1 MFDWSGLI
9 QIMFADIILSGDNA
23 LVIGMVAAG
32 IAPEKRR
39 MVLAVGMGLAAFFR
53 IVFAAGAS
61 YIIDIPGILI
71 IGGLLLAWVC
81 WRFYHEIVEFT
92 NNAANPKPAD
102 TVEGKDTL
110 LGALFTIAVA
120 DISMSLDNVVAVA
133 AIAREDT
140 QLLIFGLIMAI
151 VMMAFFASMIMR
163 FMLRYPWVSYM
174 GLLFLVYLTI
184 VMLYDGVMNLLSS
197 GLILKPLNKMKKFN

>member
-92 NNAANPKPAD
+92 NNSANPKPAD

-197 GLILKPLNKMKKFN
+197 GLLTG

>member
-92 NNAANPKPAD
+92 NNAANPKPAEI
-102 TVEGKDTL
+102 VEGKDTL
-110 LGALFTIAVA
+110 LRALFTIAVA

-174 GLLFLVYLTI
+174 GLFFLVYLTI

-197 GLILKPLNKMKKFN
+197 GLLTG

>member
-23 LVIGMVAAG
+23 LVIGMVAAS

-92 NNAANPKPAD
+92 NNAANPKPAEV
-102 TVEGKDTL
+102 VEGKDTL
-110 LGALFTIAVA
+110 LRALFTIAVA

-174 GLLFLVYLTI
+174 GLFFLVYLTI

-197 GLILKPLNKMKKFN
+197 GLLIG

>member
-92 NNAANPKPAD
+92 NNAANPKPAEV
-102 TVEGKDTL
+102 VEGTDTL
-110 LGALFTIAVA
+110 LRALFTIAVA

-174 GLLFLVYLTI
+174 GLFFLVYLTI

-197 GLILKPLNKMKKFN
+197 GLLTG

>member
-92 NNAANPKPAD
+92 NNAANPKPAVA
-102 TVEGKDTL
+102 VEGKDTL
-110 LGALFTIAVA
+110 LRALFTIAVA

-174 GLLFLVYLTI
+174 GLFFLVYLTI

-197 GLILKPLNKMKKFN
+197 GLLTG

>member
-61 YIIDIPGILI
+61 YIIDIPGIFI

-92 NNAANPKPAD
+92 NNAANPKPAEV
-102 TVEGKDTL
+102 VEGKDTL
-110 LGALFTIAVA
+110 LRALFTIAVA

-174 GLLFLVYLTI
+174 GLFFLVYLTI

-197 GLILKPLNKMKKFN
+197 GLLTG

>member
-92 NNAANPKPAD
+92 NNAANPK
-102 TVEGKDTL
+102 TTEVVEGKDTL
-110 LGALFTIAVA
+110 LRALFTIAVA

-174 GLLFLVYLTI
+174 GLFFLVYLTI

-197 GLILKPLNKMKKFN
+197 GLLTG

>member
-39 MVLAVGMGLAAFFR
+39 MVLAVCMGLAAFFR

-71 IGGLLLAWVC
+71 IGGLLLAWVGG
-81 WRFYHEIVEFT
+81 RFYHEIVEFT

-174 GLLFLVYLTI
+174 GLFFLVYLTI
-184 VMLYDGVMNLLSS
+184 IMLYDGVMNLLSS
-197 GLILKPLNKMKKFN
+197 GLLTG

>member
-53 IVFAAGAS
+53 IIFAAGAS

-92 NNAANPKPAD
+92 NNAANPTPAEV
-102 TVEGKDTL
+102 VEGKDTL
-110 LGALFTIAVA
+110 LRALFTIAVA

-174 GLLFLVYLTI
+174 GLFFLVYLTI

-197 GLILKPLNKMKKFN
+197 GLLTG

>member
-92 NNAANPKPAD
+92 NNAANPKPAEV
-102 TVEGKDTL
+102 VEGKDTL
-110 LGALFTIAVA
+110 LRALFTIAVA

-163 FMLRYPWVSYM
+163 FMLRYPWVAYM
-174 GLLFLVYLTI
+174 G
-184 VMLYDGVMNLLSS
+184 
-197 GLILKPLNKMKKFN
+197 

>member
-53 IVFAAGAS
+53 IVFAAVAS

-81 WRFYHEIVEFT
+81 WRFYHEIVDFT

-174 GLLFLVYLTI
+174 GLFFLVYLTI

-197 GLILKPLNKMKKFN
+197 GLLTG

>member
-81 WRFYHEIVEFT
+81 WRFYHEIVEF
-92 NNAANPKPAD
+92 NKNAANPKP
-102 TVEGKDTL
+102 TEVVEGKDTL
-110 LGALFTIAVA
+110 LRALFTIAVA

-174 GLLFLVYLTI
+174 GLFFLVYLTI

-197 GLILKPLNKMKKFN
+197 GLLTG

>member
-140 QLLIFGLIMAI
+140 QLLIFGLIVAI

-174 GLLFLVYLTI
+174 GLFFLVYLTI

-197 GLILKPLNKMKKFN
+197 GLLTG

>member
-1 MFDWSGLI
+1 MFDWTGLI
-9 QIMFADIILSGDNA
+9 QIIFADIILSGDNA
-23 LVIGMVAAG
+23 IVIGMVAAG

-53 IVFAAGAS
+53 IIFAAGAT

-92 NNAANPKPAD
+92 NNAANPNEVTA
-102 TVEGKDTL
+102 VQGKGSL

-140 QLLIFGLIMAI
+140 QLLIFGLVFAI
-151 VMMAFFASMIMR
+151 IMMAFFASIIMR
-163 FMLRYPWVSYM
+163 FMLKYPWISYI
-174 GLLFLVYLTI
+174 GLLFLVYLTC

-197 GLILKPLNKMKKFN
+197 GLLTG

>member
-53 IVFAAGAS
+53 IIFAAGAS

-174 GLLFLVYLTI
+174 GLFFLVYLTI

-197 GLILKPLNKMKKFN
+197 GLLTG

>member
-92 NNAANPKPAD
+92 NNAANPKPAEV
-102 TVEGKDTL
+102 VEGKDTL
-110 LGALFTIAVA
+110 LRALFTIAVA

-174 GLLFLVYLTI
+174 GLFFLVYLTI

-197 GLILKPLNKMKKFN
+197 GLLAG

>member
-92 NNAANPKPAD
+92 NNAAHPKPAEV
-102 TVEGKDTL
+102 VEGKDTL
-110 LGALFTIAVA
+110 LRALFTIAVA

-174 GLLFLVYLTI
+174 GLFFLVYLTI

-197 GLILKPLNKMKKFN
+197 GLLTG

>member
-1 MFDWSGLI
+1 MFDWTGLI
-9 QIMFADIILSGDNA
+9 QIIFADIILSGDNA
-23 LVIGMVAAG
+23 IVIGMVAAG

-53 IVFAAGAS
+53 IIFAAGAT

-92 NNAANPKPAD
+92 NNAANPNEVTA
-102 TVEGKDTL
+102 VQGKDSL

-140 QLLIFGLIMAI
+140 QLLIFGLVFAI
-151 VMMAFFASMIMR
+151 IMMAFFASIIMS
-163 FMLRYPWVSYM
+163 FMLKYPWISYI
-174 GLLFLVYLTI
+174 GLLFLVYLTC

-197 GLILKPLNKMKKFN
+197 GLLTG

>member
-92 NNAANPKPAD
+92 NNAANPKPAEV
-102 TVEGKDTL
+102 VEGKDTL
-110 LGALFTIAVA
+110 LRALFTIAVA

-174 GLLFLVYLTI
+174 GLFFLVYLTI
-184 VMLYDGVMNLLSS
+184 VMLFDGVMNLLSS
-197 GLILKPLNKMKKFN
+197 GLLTG

>member
-92 NNAANPKPAD
+92 NNAANPKPAEV
-102 TVEGKDTL
+102 VEGKDTL
-110 LGALFTIAVA
+110 LRALFTIAVA

-174 GLLFLVYLTI
+174 GLFFLVYLTI

-197 GLILKPLNKMKKFN
+197 GLLTG

>member
-39 MVLAVGMGLAAFFR
+39 MVLAVVMGLAAFFR

-92 NNAANPKPAD
+92 NNAANPKP
-102 TVEGKDTL
+102 TEVVEGKDTL
-110 LGALFTIAVA
+110 LRALFTIAVA

-174 GLLFLVYLTI
+174 GLFFLVYLTI

-197 GLILKPLNKMKKFN
+197 GLLTG

>member
-92 NNAANPKPAD
+92 NNAANPKPAEV
-102 TVEGKDTL
+102 VEGKDTL
-110 LGALFTIAVA
+110 LRALFTIAVA

-140 QLLIFGLIMAI
+140 QLLILGLIMAI

-174 GLLFLVYLTI
+174 GLFFLVYLTI

-197 GLILKPLNKMKKFN
+197 GLLTG

>member
-53 IVFAAGAS
+53 IVFAAGAR

-174 GLLFLVYLTI
+174 GLFFLVYLTI

-197 GLILKPLNKMKKFN
+197 GLLTG

>member
-1 MFDWSGLI
+1 MFDWSGLL
-9 QIMFADIILSGDNA
+9 QIIFADIILSGDNA

-53 IVFAAGAS
+53 IIFAAGAT

-81 WRFYHEIVEFT
+81 WRFYHDIVEFT
-92 NNAANPKPAD
+92 NNVANPTEASA
-102 TVEGKDTL
+102 VQGKDTL

-140 QLLIFGLIMAI
+140 QLLIFGLVLAI
-151 VMMAFFASMIMR
+151 VMMAFFASIIMR
-163 FMLRYPWVSYM
+163 FMLRYPWVSYV
-174 GLLFLVYLTI
+174 GLVFLVYLTM

-197 GLILKPLNKMKKFN
+197 GLLTG

>member
-1 MFDWSGLI
+1 MFDWTGLI
-9 QIMFADIILSGDNA
+9 QIIFADIILSGDNA
-23 LVIGMVAAG
+23 IVIGMVAAG

-39 MVLAVGMGLAAFFR
+39 MVLAVGMGLASFFR
-53 IVFAAGAS
+53 IIFAAGAT

-92 NNAANPKPAD
+92 NNAANPNEVTA
-102 TVEGKDTL
+102 VQGKDSL

-140 QLLIFGLIMAI
+140 QLLIFGLVFAI
-151 VMMAFFASMIMR
+151 IMMAFFASIIMR
-163 FMLRYPWVSYM
+163 FMLKYPWISYI
-174 GLLFLVYLTI
+174 GLLFLVYLTC

-197 GLILKPLNKMKKFN
+197 GLLTGYL

>member
-1 MFDWSGLI
+1 MFDWTGLI
-9 QIMFADIILSGDNA
+9 QIIFADIILSGDNA
-23 LVIGMVAAG
+23 IVIGMVAAG

-53 IVFAAGAS
+53 IIFAAGAT

-92 NNAANPKPAD
+92 NNAANPNEVTA
-102 TVEGKDTL
+102 VQGKDSL
-110 LGALFTIAVA
+110 MGALFTIAVA

-140 QLLIFGLIMAI
+140 QLLIFGLVFAI
-151 VMMAFFASMIMR
+151 IMMAFFASIIMR
-163 FMLRYPWVSYM
+163 FMLKYPWISYI
-174 GLLFLVYLTI
+174 GLLFLVYLTC

-197 GLILKPLNKMKKFN
+197 GLLTG

>member
-1 MFDWSGLI
+1 
-9 QIMFADIILSGDNA
+9 
-23 LVIGMVAAG
+23 
-32 IAPEKRR
+32 
-39 MVLAVGMGLAAFFR
+39 
-53 IVFAAGAS
+53 
-61 YIIDIPGILI
+61 
-71 IGGLLLAWVC
+71 LLAWVC

-92 NNAANPKPAD
+92 NNAANPNEAIA
-102 TVEGKDTL
+102 VEGKDTL
-110 LGALFTIAVA
+110 MGALFTIAVA
-120 DISMSLDNVVAVA
+120 DISMSLDNIVAVA

-174 GLLFLVYLTI
+174 GLFFLVYLTI

-197 GLILKPLNKMKKFN
+197 GLLTG

>member
-1 MFDWSGLI
+1 
-9 QIMFADIILSGDNA
+9 MFADIILSGDNA

-174 GLLFLVYLTI
+174 GLFFLVYLTI

-197 GLILKPLNKMKKFN
+197 GLLTG